1 VIYRKGKKY
10 VIEKDINDDFIDI
23 LKRHSNT
30 KKDMKSTN
38 KGLEYV
44 DNQCYFVLRKNKGT
58 T

>member
-1 VIYRKGKKY
+1 MIYRKGKKY

-44 DNQCYFVLRKNKGT
+44 DNQCYFVLKNNGT